1 VQAQQQQHLRKIEQ
15 QYWQVWYKS
24 PAAPNLFNFSVAH
37 AFFPRWLKQRQ
48 PVRFLGIRNKVGGA
62 PTFCNNFA
70 RTFSF
75 KHRGLRRYYEFFV

>member
-15 QYWQVWYKS
+15 QDWQVWYMS
-24 PAAPNLFNFSVAH
+24 RAAPNLFNFSVAR

-48 PVRFLGIRNKVGGA
+48 PVRFQGIKKKFGGA
-62 PTFCNNFA
+62 LKFCNNFA

-75 KHRGLRRYYEFFV
+75 KHRGLRRYCEFFV